1 MSGVGCCGIEWG
13 IEAHEDWCPSI
24 DAALAEAVAAL
35 PEGWDLLVG
44 HTSECKLCAG
54 WWATASKRQPPEYPL
69 VVSSEHGRPR
79 GEHHDAT
86 PAAALRALAAKLRT
100 GS

>member
-13 IEAHEDWCPSI
+13 IEAHESWCPSL
-24 DAALAEAVAAL
+24 DAAWAKAKAAL
-35 PEGWDLLVG
+35 PDGADMAVSKTVG
-44 HTSECKLCAG
+44 VQSGTHVAVSADAG
-54 WWATASKRQPPEYPL
+54 VHAYA
-69 VVSSEHGRPR
+69 
-79 GEHHDAT
+79 DT